1 MNPSISKIQVDL
13 NHLKLITIVGL
24 SGLSN
29 DHCRLPFSAQN
40 GVRFLQDILGL
51 NKCNIS
57 FILG

>member
-1 MNPSISKIQVDL
+1 MNLSISKIQVDW

-29 DHCRLPFSAQN
+29 DHCRLQFSAQN

-51 NKCNIS
+51 NKCNI
-57 FILG
+57 